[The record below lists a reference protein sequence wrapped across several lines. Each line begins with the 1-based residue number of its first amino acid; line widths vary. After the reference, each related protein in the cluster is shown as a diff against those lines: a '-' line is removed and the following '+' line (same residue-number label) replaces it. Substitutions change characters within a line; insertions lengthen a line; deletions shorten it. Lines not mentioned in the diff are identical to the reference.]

1 MRYNVDF
8 DRVCTMDVLD
18 IVVYEIVYSEINL
31 DQYVGRIKY
40 FRRLQ

>member
-1 MRYNVDF
+1 MDF

-18 IVVYEIVYSEINL
+18 IEVYEIMYWEINL
-31 DQYVGRIKY
+31 DQYVGGIKY